1 MTAKI
6 LKARAYH
13 DRLAFVIHLDITKM
27 DPLVPANPDPR
38 WLYSRDWSLPANWT
52 ARTAGVK
59 TSILTGIRV
68 ELLSDCQQRIADLTE
83 EDAGGTALAIEG
95 QTFG

>member
-27 DPLVPANPDPR
+27 DPLIPANPDPR
-38 WLYSRDWSLPANWT
+38 WLLSHDWPLPGNWQ

-59 TSILTGIRV
+59 TSILTGIRS
-68 ELLSDCQQRIADLTE
+68 ELLTDCTQKIADLNE
-83 EDAGGTALAIEG
+83 EDAGGVALAIEG